1 MAYINNPNIM
11 RKIFFISFIAIM
23 SSYFTL
29 SWGEG
34 RGEVSLL
41 PDTIVAFPGAEGFGK
56 YTSGG
61 RGGKVVYVT
70 SLKDDANGEI
80 EGTLRWA
87 VKQYPDEPLTVCFA
101 VTGEIR
107 LVKDLR
113 INRRNYTIAGQTA
126 PGMGIVITHNKVN
139 CGGSQNFI
147 IRNIRFRIGRNDIN
161 GNIITQ
167 NAFGAENCE
176 NFIIDHCDFGW
187 STEENMNTYDSH
199 FITVQYCIVHEGLN
213 NSGHPKGARGYGCQW
228 GGSPA
233 SYHHNLLVNN
243 NKRSCRFNGAQSNDY
258 VVYLDYINNV
268 QYNFEGGSNG
278 CYGGENTAKLAEG
291 EYNGLN
297 SAHECNFIN
306 NYYKAGP
313 NTTNKKYFFSV
324 EKARSGATSWGPSQ
338 WYLDGNIFDGA
349 AEVTA
354 DNWKGVTG
362 KSPYDNTD
370 TLRVDTLI
378 RPATPWWRW
387 TADSI
392 YGRYDFDSYA
402 YAAGVYESAEG
413 AFETVMDTVGCFPR
427 DHVEK
432 RLVQDTRNGSTTYT
446 GSKTGK
452 KGIID
457 TEEDAEGFYSYPS
470 ADSFGFSLAAYDSD
484 RDGMPDEWESANGCD
499 PQTPDNNVRHSS
511 GYTMLEMYLDYA
523 MTHKSPMD
531 DGYKPSTEGVE
542 SLEFKVES
550 KKILRDGQ
558 LYILRGERVF
568 TIQGGEVKLF

>member
-1 MAYINNPNIM
+1 M
-11 RKIFFISFIAIM
+11 RKILILVLCTMSFC
-23 SSYFTL
+23 TL
-29 SWGEG
+29 SAAM
-34 RGEVSLL
+34 L
-41 PDTIVAFPGAEGFGK
+41 PDTLVAFPGAEGFGK

-61 RGGKVVYVT
+61 RGGSVVYVT
-70 SLKDDANGEI
+70 TLADDADGAT
-80 EGTLRWA
+80 EGSLRWA

-101 VTGEIR
+101 VSGEIR

-113 INRRNYTIAGQTA
+113 INRQNYTIAGQTA

-139 CGGSQNFI
+139 CGGSKNFI
-147 IRNIRFRIGRNDIN
+147 IRNVRFRIGRNDVN

-176 NFIIDHCDFGW
+176 NYIIDHCDFGW

-199 FITVQYCIVHEGLN
+199 FITVQYCIIHEGLN
-213 NSGHPKGARGYGCQW
+213 SSGHPKGARGYGCQW

-233 SYHHNLLVNN
+233 TYHHNLLVNN
-243 NKRSCRFNGAQSNDY
+243 NKRSCRFNGAQSNDF

-268 QYNFEGGSNG
+268 VYNFEGGSNG
-278 CYGGENTAKLAEG
+278 CYGGENTAKVDTF
-291 EYNGLN
+291 NGLN
-297 SAHECNFIN
+297 SAHECNFIH
-306 NYYKAGP
+306 NYYKVGP

-338 WYLDGNIFDGA
+338 WYVEGNIFDGA
-349 AEVTA
+349 DEVTA

-387 TADSI
+387 TEDSI

-402 YAAGVYESAEG
+402 YAASDFQTADSA
-413 AFETVMDTVGCFPR
+413 FMTVLDTAGCFPR
-427 DHVEK
+427 DHVEL
-432 RLVQDTRNGSTTYT
+432 RLISDTREGTHTYT

-457 TEEDAEGFYSYPS
+457 TEEDAEGFYAYPDSLNYDLSSY
-470 ADSFGFSLAAYDSD
+470 DTDL
-484 RDGMPDEWESANGCD
+484 DGMPDEWENANGCD
-499 PQTPDNNVRHSS
+499 PTVADQNTRHES
-511 GYTMLEMYLDYA
+511 GYTMLEMYLHDA
-523 MTHKSPMD
+523 MTHKQPMD
-531 DGYKPSTEGVE
+531 DGYKPSEE
-542 SLEFKVES
+542 SIQNSVFS
-550 KKILRDGQ
+550 IQTQKILREGQ
-558 LYILRGERVF
+558 IYILRGDKVYTPMGVEIGNSGFR
-568 TIQGGEVKLF
+568 L

>member
-1 MAYINNPNIM
+1 MA
-11 RKIFFISFIAIM
+11 AICCFG
-23 SSYFTL
+23 SLVASA
-29 SWGEG
+29 G
-34 RGEVSLL
+34 LL

-61 RGGKVVYVT
+61 TGAT
-70 SLKDDANGEI
+70 

-87 VKQYPDEPLTVCFA
+87 VQQYPGEPLTVCFA

-113 INRRNYTIAGQTA
+113 INRKNYTIAGQTA
-126 PGMGIVITHNKVN
+126 PGVGIVITHNKVN
-139 CGGSQNFI
+139 CGGSENFI
-147 IRNIRFRIGRNDIN
+147 IRNIRFRIGRNN
-161 GNIITQ
+161 TSGEIITQ
-167 NAFGAENCE
+167 NAFGAENCSHY
-176 NFIIDHCDFGW
+176 IIDHCEFGW

-213 NSGHPKGARGYGCQW
+213 SSGHPKGARGYGCQW

-233 SYHHNLLVNN
+233 TYHHNLLVNN

-268 QYNFEGGSNG
+268 VYNFEGGSNG
-278 CYGGENTAKLAEG
+278 CYGGENTAKIDAF
-291 EYNGLN
+291 NGLN
-297 SAHECNFIN
+297 SAHECNFVS

-313 NTTNKKYFFSV
+313 NTTNKKYFVSV

-362 KSPYDNTD
+362 KAPYDKTD
-370 TLRVDTLI
+370 TLRVDSLI
-378 RPATPWWRW
+378 RPKTPWWRW
-387 TADSI
+387 TEDSI
-392 YGRYDFDSYA
+392 YGRYDFDMYA
-402 YAAGVYESAEG
+402 YAAEEYESAEE
-413 AFETVMDTVGCFPR
+413 AFETVLDTAGVFPR
-427 DHVEK
+427 DHVGL
-432 RLVQDTRNGSTTYT
+432 RLTSDTRNGTYSYT

-457 TEEDAEGFYSYPS
+457 TEEDAEGFYDYTVVAPLT
-470 ADSFGFSLAAYDSD
+470 DTDQ
-484 RDGMPDEWESANGCD
+484 DGMPDVWESANGCD
-499 PQTPDNNVRHSS
+499 PTTPDNNVRHAS

-523 MTHKSPMD
+523 MTHKEPMD
-531 DGYKPSTEGVE
+531 DGYRPSEEGFE
-542 SLEFKVES
+542 DLRFEDL
-550 KKILRDGQ
+550 KIQKFMRDGQ
-558 LYILRGERVF
+558 LLIRRGNQIY
-568 TIQGGEVKLF
+568 TLQGQEL

>member
-1 MAYINNPNIM
+1 MYYSIRSKRFLVA
-11 RKIFFISFIAIM
+11 AICCFG
-23 SSYFTL
+23 SLVASA
-29 SWGEG
+29 G
-34 RGEVSLL
+34 LL

-70 SLKDDANGEI
+70 SLADEATGAT

-87 VKQYPDEPLTVCFA
+87 VQQYPGEPLTVCFA

-113 INRRNYTIAGQTA
+113 INRKNYTIAGQTA
-126 PGMGIVITHNKVN
+126 PGVGIVITHNKVN
-139 CGGSQNFI
+139 CGGSENFI
-147 IRNIRFRIGRNDIN
+147 IRNIRFRIGRNN
-161 GNIITQ
+161 TSGEIITQ
-167 NAFGAENCE
+167 NAFGAENCSHY
-176 NFIIDHCDFGW
+176 IIDHCEFGW

-213 NSGHPKGARGYGCQW
+213 SSGHPKGARGYGCQW

-233 SYHHNLLVNN
+233 TYHHNLLVNN

-268 QYNFEGGSNG
+268 VYNFEGGSNG
-278 CYGGENTAKLAEG
+278 CYGGENTAKIDAF
-291 EYNGLN
+291 NGLN
-297 SAHECNFIN
+297 SAHECNFVS

-313 NTTNKKYFFSV
+313 NTTNKKYFVSV

-362 KSPYDNTD
+362 KAPYDKTD
-370 TLRVDTLI
+370 TLRVDSLI
-378 RPATPWWRW
+378 RPKTPWWRW
-387 TADSI
+387 TEDSI
-392 YGRYDFDSYA
+392 YGRYDFDMYA
-402 YAAGVYESAEG
+402 YAAEEYESAEE
-413 AFETVMDTVGCFPR
+413 AFETVLDTAGVFPR
-427 DHVEK
+427 DHVGL
-432 RLVQDTRNGSTTYT
+432 RLTSDTRNGTYSYT

-457 TEEDAEGFYSYPS
+457 TEEDAEGFYDYTVVAPLT
-470 ADSFGFSLAAYDSD
+470 DTDQ
-484 RDGMPDEWESANGCD
+484 DGMPDVWESANGCD
-499 PQTPDNNVRHSS
+499 PTTPDNNVRHAS

-523 MTHKSPMD
+523 MTHKEPMD
-531 DGYKPSTEGVE
+531 DGYRPSEEGFE
-542 SLEFKVES
+542 DLRFEDL
-550 KKILRDGQ
+550 KIQKFMRDGQ
-558 LYILRGERVF
+558 LLIRRGNQIY
-568 TIQGGEVKLF
+568 TLQGQEL